1 MDEWV
6 KKRRVMRDYDVTAH
20 IYDMRYEEE
29 QTAKITAAL
38 KRLEID
44 NRSLVLDVGCGTGLL
59 FNHITEKA
67 RTLVGLDIS
76 RKTLRHAK
84 KRTANFRNIH
94 LICADADH
102 MPFRRNLFDDTFAFT
117 VLQNTPDQQATLN
130 EVRRVTKPDSVI
142 VVTGLKKC
150 FSHTSFDSL
159 LTSSGLQVLSLED
172 RSDLKCYV
180 AVTKKSIR

>member
-6 KKRRVMRDYDVTAH
+6 KKRRVMRDYDITAH
-20 IYDMRYEEE
+20 IYDIRYEEE

-38 KRLEID
+38 KHLEID

-67 RTLVGLDIS
+67 GIVGLDIS

-84 KRTANFRNIH
+84 KRAASFHNTH

-102 MPFRRNLFDDTFAFT
+102 MPFKRNLFDDVFAFT
-117 VLQNTPDQQATLN
+117 VLQNTPDPQATLN
-130 EVRRVTKPDSVI
+130 EVRRVAKPNSSI

-150 FSHTSFDSL
+150 FSRTSFDL
-159 LTSSGLQVLSLED
+159 LLNSSGLQVLSLDDEY
-172 RSDLKCYV
+172 DLKCYV
-180 AVTKKSIR
+180 AVTKKSLR

>member
-117 VLQNTPDQQATLN
+117 VLQNTPDPQATLN
-130 EVRRVTKPDSVI
+130 EVRRVAKPNSV
-142 VVTGLKKC
+142 LKKC
-150 FSHTSFDSL
+150 FSRTSFDSSL
-159 LTSSGLQVLSLED
+159 NSSGLEVLSLDDEC
-172 RSDLKCYV
+172 DLKCYV